1 MSKGGWVVLTTI
13 GATPKT
19 AGGDEMRNCSSFLV
33 QSAQAMK
40 RNGPHNVLIAA
51 VAAIMLLLAGALG
64 AYAEEES
71 LPDRFML
78 RLGGYH
84 ARNADTIMRLDAN
97 NLPVGTYIDFHETL
111 GGDTTTTVVRADA
124 LYRFNDHHALG
135 FSWYDLK
142 FTGVRSLSKDIV
154 WNDQTYTASTV
165 VDSKIKFDIYKL
177 NYQYSVY
184 HNEKVELG
192 ALIGFH
198 VMRVFAG
205 ISASGINEAQSQAI
219 TAPLPVWG
227 LFADYNFTPRFSVY
241 YNYQVF
247 FIDYQDK
254 ARGGMQDM
262 LFGLEYRLFR
272 HLSLGAA
279 YNRFNLNLE
288 LKGDKSTLNLDT
300 GWNGGMVYAAAY
312 F

>member
-1 MSKGGWVVLTTI
+1 
-13 GATPKT
+13 
-19 AGGDEMRNCSSFLV
+19 
-33 QSAQAMK
+33 MK
-40 RNGPHNVLIAA
+40 RNGPRNVLIAA
-51 VAAIMLLLAGALG
+51 VAVTMLLLAGAIG

-84 ARNADTIMRLDAN
+84 ARNANTIVRLDAN
-97 NLPVGTYIDFHETL
+97 NLPVGTYVDFHETL
-111 GGDTTTTVVRADA
+111 GGDTSTTVFRADA

-135 FSWYDLK
+135 LAWYGLK

-154 WNDQTYTASTV
+154 WGDVTYPVSTV

-198 VMRVFAG
+198 VMRTFAG
-205 ISASGINEAQSQAI
+205 ISASEINEAQSQAV

-227 LFADYNFTPRFSVY
+227 IFADYKFTPRFSVY

-254 ARGGMQDM
+254 ARGGMQDT

-272 HLSLGAA
+272 HVALGAA
-279 YNRFNLNLE
+279 YNRFSLNLE
-288 LKGDKSTLNLDT
+288 LKGDNSTLNIDT
-300 GWNGGMVYAAAY
+300 GWNGGMLYTTVY